1 MIRDYGDALM
11 KYSEDV
17 FIYPHS
23 EEEEK
28 QMMHDMEI
36 DMAYDEGAEQTKIEM
51 IKNFYKID
59 TPIEDIAKA
68 SNLSIDKVNE
78 ILEQNK

>member
-1 MIRDYGDALM
+1 M

-17 FIYPHS
+17 LIYPHS

-28 QMMHDMEI
+28 EMMHDMEL

>member
-1 MIRDYGDALM
+1 M

-36 DMAYDEGAEQTKIEM
+36 DMAYDEGVDAGIEQTKIEM
-51 IKNFYKID
+51 IKNFYNIG

-68 SNLSIDKVNE
+68 SNLSVDEVKKIIDTK
-78 ILEQNK
+78 